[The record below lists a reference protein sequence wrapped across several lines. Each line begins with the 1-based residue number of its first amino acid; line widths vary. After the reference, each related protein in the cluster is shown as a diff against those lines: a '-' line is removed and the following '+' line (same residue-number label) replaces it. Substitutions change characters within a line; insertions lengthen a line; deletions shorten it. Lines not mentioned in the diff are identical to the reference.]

1 MALLVQPSPL
11 VLNEGAFKMLLW
23 KSTLE
28 RTDSLKVTNSEL
40 GDVPAVK
47 ADSSQKL
54 PLWEHPT
61 SMAAARIQLPGCD
74 VEELSR
80 L

>member
-1 MALLVQPSPL
+1 
-11 VLNEGAFKMLLW
+11 MLLW